1 MITATLAGTTV
12 EATPADGSISPIMW
26 PAMVGALV
34 VFWVLRRAGRDR
46 RERDRFLADVIAEY
60 ERVIHEYNLAAQA
73 TGRPPYEVNAAVQ
86 GGPDD
91 TAWQLAIGNVVKAW
105 DAAAAIGQHLHRAER
120 RGYSSGVGAGWY
132 LGSR

>member
-1 MITATLAGTTV
+1 
-12 EATPADGSISPIMW
+12 MW
-26 PAMVGALV
+26 PAMVAALV

-73 TGRPPYEVNAAVQ
+73 AGRPPYEVNAAVQ

-105 DAAAAIGQHLHRAER
+105 DAAAAVGQHAAHGGTPRLFLGRR
-120 RGYSSGVGAGWY
+120 RGLVPGIPMNQS
-132 LGSR
+132 LGRVSRGDSR